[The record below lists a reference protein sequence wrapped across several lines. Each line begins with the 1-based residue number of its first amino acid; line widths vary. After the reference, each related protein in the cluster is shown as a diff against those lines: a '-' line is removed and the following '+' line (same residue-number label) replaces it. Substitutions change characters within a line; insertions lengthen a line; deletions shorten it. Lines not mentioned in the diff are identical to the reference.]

1 MATLPWQELQS
12 AQDLMRVR
20 RFVQSSNITWIGK
33 KNLKKR
39 FIQDFHY
46 FTWQKKGVKS
56 LESMDHMLTLPSH
69 FQVELSDVPDEGHA
83 TTMSLQ
89 CSCQTT

>member
-1 MATLPWQELQS
+1 MATLPGQELQS

-33 KNLKKR
+33 KNLKER

-46 FTWQKKGVKS
+46 FTWQKKVVKS

-83 TTMSLQ
+83 TTMSLH